1 MLANPLW
8 TPFRCDSKAAML
20 SFNNDANASRI
31 VVVRLE
37 KGPPQMK
44 NIVSAIA
51 LTIAAVGFA
60 SGAQAQQLANP
71 VGKLFFEGDIVR
83 HALPN
88 QAGPFCVLVNQYKRG
103 EAVAFRIRTLL
114 PSGEIADNKVIKSM
128 MVELGNGQKLP
139 ASYKPHGNPPTD
151 YFWSFFWTIPA
162 DHPTGSI
169 GYKVIATMNDGS
181 TVEWKPFNRPTTEL
195 MVVAGD
201 PDMKK

>member
-1 MLANPLW
+1 
-8 TPFRCDSKAAML
+8 
-20 SFNNDANASRI
+20 
-31 VVVRLE
+31 
-37 KGPPQMK
+37 MK
-44 NIVSAIA
+44 NISISAIA
-51 LTIAAVGFA
+51 LTVAAVGFA
-60 SGAQAQQLANP
+60 SGAQAQQLAKP
-71 VGKLFFEGDIVR
+71 AGKLFFEGDIVR

-114 PSGEIADNKVIKSM
+114 PNGTMADDKAIKSLV
-128 MVELGNGQKLP
+128 VELGNGQRL
-139 ASYKPHGNPPTD
+139 AAGYKPHGNPPTD
-151 YFWSFFWTIPA
+151 FFWSFFWTIPA

-181 TVEWKPFNRPTTEL
+181 VVEWKPFNRPTTEL